1 MKERRNI
8 APSSETTEEM
18 LKKLY
23 SSTKQDKEE
32 VHLKMKKK
40 KRTSYRRPAIA
51 AACALIIFTLPFTSF
66 GSEIVET
73 VKRVASPSGRIVV
86 NQDELTTD
94 PEKMPLPDYLKGKI
108 FDQNGNEITNCKPL
122 AEEEALYS
130 KDGREIVHTDYN
142 ANTGE
147 VTFEYAGE
155 EKASAGDKAPIEEI
169 AKKLNF
175 NPLVFSD
182 KYNYVESEIFAEP
195 GTLSDY
201 VSFTYEKDGKTIH
214 LHERISSPET
224 AYETGGEEKIY
235 EVNVDGVKVIIQG
248 NNADFERDGLLLS
261 ISAGGADK
269 DDLIAMVKDL
279 HLLK

>member
-1 MKERRNI
+1 MNENKNPH
-8 APSSETTEEM
+8 ADVSQN
-18 LKKLY
+18 LKNLY
-23 SSTKQDKEE
+23 ATDEKDKQE
-32 VHLKMKKK
+32 VYAKMKNKQKK
-40 KRTSYRRPAIA
+40 QYKKPAIA
-51 AACALIIFTLPFTSF
+51 AACALLIATLPFTSF
-66 GSEIVET
+66 GGGIVNT
-73 VKRVASPSGRIVV
+73 VRQAVSPSGRIVV
-86 NQDELTTD
+86 NEDEPAVAIPF
-94 PEKMPLPDYLKGKI
+94 PEELKGKV
-108 FDQNGNEITNCKPL
+108 FDKEGNEITDLEVLKK
-122 AEEEALYS
+122 AEHVYS
-130 KDGREIVHTDYN
+130 KDGREIVGSNYDEATR
-142 ANTGE
+142 TGE
-147 VTFEYAGE
+147 VTFEYADE
-155 EKASAGDKAPIEEI
+155 AKSTGDKAPVEEI
-169 AKKLNF
+169 AKKLSF

-224 AYETGGEEKIY
+224 AYETGGEGKIY

-248 NNADFERDGLLLS
+248 HDADFERDGLLVS

>member
-1 MKERRNI
+1 MNENKN
-8 APSSETTEEM
+8 PHDVSHN
-18 LKKLY
+18 LKNLY
-23 SSTKQDKEE
+23 ATDEKDKQE
-32 VHLKMKKK
+32 VYAKMKNKQRKQYKK
-40 KRTSYRRPAIA
+40 PAIA
-51 AACALIIFTLPFTSF
+51 AACALLIATLPFTSF
-66 GSEIVET
+66 GGGIVNT
-73 VKRVASPSGRIVV
+73 VKQAVSPSGRIVV
-86 NQDELTTD
+86 NEEDEVTID

-130 KDGREIVHTDYN
+130 EDGREIVHTDYN

-147 VTFEYAGE
+147 VTFEYADE
-155 EKASAGDKAPIEEI
+155 VKKDTGDKAPVKEI
-169 AKKLNF
+169 AKKLSF

-182 KYNYVESEIFAEP
+182 KYNYVESEVFADP

-224 AYETGGEEKIY
+224 AYETGGEGKIY
-235 EVNVDGVKVIIQG
+235 EVNVNGVKVIIQG
-248 NNADFERDGLLLS
+248 HSADFERDGLLVS
-261 ISAGGADK
+261 VSAGGADK

>member
-1 MKERRNI
+1 MNENKNPH
-8 APSSETTEEM
+8 ADVSQN
-18 LKKLY
+18 LKNLY
-23 SSTKQDKEE
+23 ATDEKDKQE
-32 VHLKMKKK
+32 VYAKMKNKQRKQYKK
-40 KRTSYRRPAIA
+40 PAIA
-51 AACALIIFTLPFTSF
+51 AACALLIATLPFTSF
-66 GSEIVET
+66 GGGIVNT
-73 VKRVASPSGRIVV
+73 VKQAVIPSGRIVV

-94 PEKMPLPDYLKGKI
+94 PEKMPLPDYLKGKL

-147 VTFEYAGE
+147 VSFEYADE
-155 EKASAGDKAPIEEI
+155 VKKDTGDKAPAKEI
-169 AKKLNF
+169 AKKLSF

-224 AYETGGEEKIY
+224 AYETGGEDKIY

-248 NNADFERDGLLLS
+248 REANFERDGLLVS
-261 ISAGGADK
+261 VSAGGADK

>member
-1 MKERRNI
+1 MNENKN
-8 APSSETTEEM
+8 PHDVSHN
-18 LKKLY
+18 LKNLY
-23 SSTKQDKEE
+23 ATDEKDKQE
-32 VHLKMKKK
+32 VYAKMKNKQKK
-40 KRTSYRRPAIA
+40 QYKKPAIA
-51 AACALIIFTLPFTSF
+51 AACALLIATLPFTSF
-66 GSEIVET
+66 GGGIVNT
-73 VKRVASPSGRIVV
+73 VRQTVSPSGRIVV
-86 NQDELTTD
+86 NEEDEVTID

-130 KDGREIVHTDYN
+130 EDGREIVHTDYN

-147 VTFEYAGE
+147 VTFEYADE
-155 EKASAGDKAPIEEI
+155 VKKDTGDKAPVKEI
-169 AKKLNF
+169 AKKLSF

-182 KYNYVESEIFAEP
+182 KYNYVESEVFADP

-224 AYETGGEEKIY
+224 AYETGGEGKIY
-235 EVNVDGVKVIIQG
+235 EVNVNGVKVIIQG
-248 NNADFERDGLLLS
+248 HSADFERDGLLVS
-261 ISAGGADK
+261 VSAGGADK

>member
-1 MKERRNI
+1 MNENKNPQVDVSHNLKNLYT
-8 APSSETTEEM
+8 AEE
-18 LKKLY
+18 KD
-23 SSTKQDKEE
+23 KQE
-32 VHLKMKKK
+32 VYAKMKNKQRKQYKK
-40 KRTSYRRPAIA
+40 PAIA
-51 AACALIIFTLPFTSF
+51 AACALLIATLPFTSF
-66 GSEIVET
+66 GGGIVNT
-73 VKRVASPSGRIVV
+73 VRQAVSPSGRIVV
-86 NQDELTTD
+86 NEEDEVTID

-130 KDGREIVHTDYN
+130 EDGREIVHTDYN

-147 VTFEYAGE
+147 VTFEYADE
-155 EKASAGDKAPIEEI
+155 VKKDTGDKAPVKEI
-169 AKKLNF
+169 AKKLSF

-182 KYNYVESEIFAEP
+182 KYNYVESEIFADP

-201 VSFTYEKDGKTIH
+201 VAFTYEKDGKTIY
-214 LHERISSPET
+214 LNERISSPET
-224 AYETGGEEKIY
+224 AYETGGEGKIY

-248 NNADFERDGLLLS
+248 REANFERDGLLVS
-261 ISAGGADK
+261 VSAVGADK

>member
-1 MKERRNI
+1 MNENKN
-8 APSSETTEEM
+8 SQVDVNQN
-18 LKKLY
+18 LKNLY
-23 SSTKQDKEE
+23 ATDEKDKQE
-32 VHLKMKKK
+32 VYAKMKNKQRKQYKK
-40 KRTSYRRPAIA
+40 PAIA
-51 AACALIIFTLPFTSF
+51 AACALLIATLPFTSF
-66 GSEIVET
+66 GGGIVNT
-73 VKRVASPSGRIVV
+73 VRQAVSPSGRIVV

-147 VTFEYAGE
+147 VTFEYADE
-155 EKASAGDKAPIEEI
+155 VKKDTGDKAPVKEI
-169 AKKLNF
+169 AKKLSF

-182 KYNYVESEIFAEP
+182 KYNYVESEIFADP
-195 GTLSDY
+195 GTLSDC

-224 AYETGGEEKIY
+224 AYETGGEGKIY

-248 NNADFERDGLLLS
+248 HEADFERDGLLLS
-261 ISAGGADK
+261 ISAKGADK
-269 DDLIAMVKDL
+269 DELIAMVKDL

>member
-1 MKERRNI
+1 MNENKNPH
-8 APSSETTEEM
+8 ADVSQN
-18 LKKLY
+18 LKNLY
-23 SSTKQDKEE
+23 ATDEKDKQE
-32 VHLKMKKK
+32 VYAKMKNKQRKQYKK
-40 KRTSYRRPAIA
+40 PAIA
-51 AACALIIFTLPFTSF
+51 AACALLIATLPFTSF
-66 GSEIVET
+66 GGGIVNT
-73 VKRVASPSGRIVV
+73 VKQAVSPSGRIVV
-86 NQDELTTD
+86 NEDE
-94 PEKMPLPDYLKGKI
+94 PAVAIPFPKELKGKV
-108 FDQNGNEITNCKPL
+108 FDKEGNEITDLEVLKK
-122 AEEEALYS
+122 AEHVYS
-130 KDGREIVHTDYN
+130 KDGREIVGSNYDEATR
-142 ANTGE
+142 TGE
-147 VTFEYAGE
+147 VTFEYADE
-155 EKASAGDKAPIEEI
+155 VKKDTGDKAPAKEI
-169 AKKLNF
+169 AKRLNF

-224 AYETGGEEKIY
+224 AYETGGEGKIY

-248 NNADFERDGLLLS
+248 HSANFERDGLLVS

>member
-1 MKERRNI
+1 MKERRNVT
-8 APSSETTEEM
+8 PSSETTEEM

-32 VHLKMKKK
+32 VHFKMKKK
-40 KRTSYRRPAIA
+40 KRISYRKPAVA

-147 VTFEYAGE
+147 VTFEYADE
-155 EKASAGDKAPIEEI
+155 MKKDTGDKAPVKEI
-169 AKKLNF
+169 AKNLSF

-182 KYNYVESEIFAEP
+182 KYNYVESEIFADP

-224 AYETGGEEKIY
+224 AYETGGEGKIY

-248 NNADFERDGLLLS
+248 REANFERDGLLLS
-261 ISAGGADK
+261 ISAKGADK
-269 DDLIAMVKDL
+269 DELLDMVKDL

>member
-1 MKERRNI
+1 MNENKN
-8 APSSETTEEM
+8 PHDVSHN
-18 LKKLY
+18 LKNLY
-23 SSTKQDKEE
+23 ATDEKDKQE
-32 VHLKMKKK
+32 VYAKMKNKQKK
-40 KRTSYRRPAIA
+40 QYKKPAIA
-51 AACALIIFTLPFTSF
+51 AACALLIATLPFTSF
-66 GSEIVET
+66 GGGIVNT
-73 VKRVASPSGRIVV
+73 VRQAVSPSGRIVV
-86 NQDELTTD
+86 NEEDEVTID

-155 EKASAGDKAPIEEI
+155 EKESTGDKAPLAEI
-169 AKKLNF
+169 AKKLSF

-182 KYNYVESEIFAEP
+182 KYKYVESEVFAEP

-224 AYETGGEEKIY
+224 AYETGGEGKIV

-248 NNADFERDGLLLS
+248 HDADFERDGLLVS

-269 DDLIAMVKDL
+269 DELIAMVKDL

>member
-1 MKERRNI
+1 MNENKNPHDDVSRD
-8 APSSETTEEM
+8 
-18 LKKLY
+18 LKNLY
-23 SSTKQDKEE
+23 ATDEKDKQE
-32 VHLKMKKK
+32 VYVKMKKK
-40 KRTSYRRPAIA
+40 QRKQYKKPAIA
-51 AACALIIFTLPFTSF
+51 AACALLITTLPFTSF
-66 GSEIVET
+66 GGGIVNT
-73 VKRVASPSGRIVV
+73 VRQAVSPSGRIVV
-86 NQDELTTD
+86 NEEDEVTID

-147 VTFEYAGE
+147 VTFEYADE
-155 EKASAGDKAPIEEI
+155 VKKDTGDKAPVEEI
-169 AKKLNF
+169 AKKLSF

-182 KYNYVESEIFAEP
+182 KYNYVESEVFAES
-195 GTLSDY
+195 GKLSDY

-224 AYETGGEEKIY
+224 AYETGGEGKID
-235 EVNVDGVKVIIQG
+235 EVNIDGVKVIIQG
-248 NNADFERDGLLLS
+248 RDADFERDGLLVS
-261 ISAGGADK
+261 ISAEGADK

>member
-1 MKERRNI
+1 MNENKN
-8 APSSETTEEM
+8 PQVDVSQNLKNLYVTEE
-18 LKKLY
+18 KDKQEVY
-23 SSTKQDKEE
+23 S
-32 VHLKMKKK
+32 KMKNKQRKQYKK
-40 KRTSYRRPAIA
+40 PAIA
-51 AACALIIFTLPFTSF
+51 AACALLIATLPFTSF
-66 GSEIVET
+66 GGGIVNT
-73 VKRVASPSGRIVV
+73 VKQAMSPSGRIVV

-94 PEKMPLPDYLKGKI
+94 PEKMPLPDYLKGKN

-147 VTFEYAGE
+147 VTFEYADE
-155 EKASAGDKAPIEEI
+155 VKKDTGDKAPVKEI

-201 VSFTYEKDGKTIH
+201 VFFTYEKDGKTIH

-224 AYETGGEEKIY
+224 AYETGGEGKIY

-248 NNADFERDGLLLS
+248 REANFERDGLLVS
-261 ISAGGADK
+261 ISARGADK